1 MDEEHADEEEDDRQG
16 DGDWRVLKGRLFDVN
31 REFDGEPAEERG
43 EFDDGLNST
52 LEVCFKESPMP
63 PPPQRALLK
72 VVSIKDSCNL

>member
-1 MDEEHADEEEDDRQG
+1 
-16 DGDWRVLKGRLFDVN
+16 VN